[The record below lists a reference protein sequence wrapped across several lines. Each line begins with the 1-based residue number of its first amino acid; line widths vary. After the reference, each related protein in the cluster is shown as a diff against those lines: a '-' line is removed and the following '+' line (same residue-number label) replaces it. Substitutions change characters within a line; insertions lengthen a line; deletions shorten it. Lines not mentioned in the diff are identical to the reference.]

1 MERRLILVDVKKKAT
16 LVGGVTSGL
25 GLATSGALSAQGLNV
40 AQLVSG
46 PGHGL
51 TEVGEMARQVRLLS
65 ATIDSVL
72 RQAE

>member
-1 MERRLILVDVKKKAT
+1 
-16 LVGGVTSGL
+16 L